1 MAEKQTTSTKATGKT
16 DPIAKA
22 KSAEADRAAAE
33 KERLGKLD
41 AETRMQADDEETKKQ
56 RAKDTEERKATMT
69 RTEVEVDP
77 TDPEPSADPV
87 DAPEPEPK
95 TGKKAAAS
103 RSKFVSQAR
112 GGVGKKDVSYEQ
124 RRPITELSSDKLVPI
139 ATDAAGYLIA
149 SAKWAG
155 LDDPSGN
162 EYSGE
167 GTTGDLLKLEQ
178 ISASGCSTT
187 PPSPCPTACHSP
199 FFASVRTAA
208 LWPEP
213 GDLVVFG
220 GGTGHSAA
228 VLTEAKK
235 GEWQAVG
242 HGEGGVV
249 EQPLA
254 EMAAAWPE
262 PVTYLRLPV

>member
-178 ISASGCSTT
+178 IPASE
-187 PPSPCPTACHSP
+187 A
-199 FFASVRTAA
+199 
-208 LWPEP
+208 EP

>member
-1 MAEKQTTSTKATGKT
+1 MAEKQTTSTKATGKDKA

-22 KSAEADRAAAE
+22 KSAEAERAAAE

-41 AETRMQADDEETKKQ
+41 AETRMQVDDEETKKQ

-87 DAPEPEPK
+87 DGPESEQK
-95 TGKKAAAS
+95 TKASAKNKATMS
-103 RSKFVSQAR
+103 RSKFVNQAR

-124 RRPITELSSDKLVPI
+124 RRPINELSSDKLVPI

-178 ISASGCSTT
+178 IPASE
-187 PPSPCPTACHSP
+187 A
-199 FFASVRTAA
+199 
-208 LWPEP
+208 EP

-228 VLTEAKK
+228 VLTEQKAGVWK
-235 GEWQAVG
+235 AVG
-242 HGEGGVV
+242 HGEDGVV